1 MTHRIALLVYPD
13 FQLDATGPIA
23 AFEIA
28 QRHAAGFYQWRLVAA
43 TAGPVASSSGVALQA
58 DPLGAPG
65 AIDTLVVVG
74 GFGSQA
80 AARCPTTLRFVRA
93 CARRARRVVSICSGA
108 YVLAATGL
116 LDGRCATTH
125 WSHSA
130 DFSRRFPR
138 VRLDADR
145 IFVKAGNLWT
155 SAGITAGIDLA
166 LALIGEDVGEE
177 IARRT
182 AEQLVVH
189 YRRPGGQSQFSPLL
203 EIRPTQG
210 RFTTL
215 LEHMR
220 THLHRRLSVEDLAAR
235 CCMSPR
241 HFSRL
246 FTADVGVPPAKALER
261 LRVDAARA
269 ALESGNRSIQRVA
282 QLHGFDNAE
291 RMRRSFLRVLGTPP
305 SRLKAAKAG

>member
-1 MTHRIALLVYPD
+1 MARRIAFLIYPD
-13 FQLDATGPIA
+13 FQLLDATGPIV

-28 QRHAAGFYQWRLVAA
+28 QRYRPGFYDLKLVA
-43 TAGPVASSSGVALQA
+43 TAPGPVASSAGISLLAA
-58 DPLGAPG
+58 RLGSPA
-65 AIDTLVVVG
+65 AIDTLVIAG

-80 AARCPTTLRFVRA
+80 AAQCPRTLRFVRA
-93 CARRARRVVSICSGA
+93 CAPRVRRVVSICSGA
-108 YVLAATGL
+108 YVLAAAGL

-130 DFSRRFPR
+130 DFARKFPQ

-145 IFVKAGNLWT
+145 IFVKAGKIWT

-166 LALIGEDVGEE
+166 LALIGEDQGED
-177 IARRT
+177 IARGI
-182 AEQLVVH
+182 AQQLVVYH
-189 YRRPGGQSQFSPLL
+189 RRPGGQSQFSPLL
-203 EIRPTQG
+203 EIERTES
-210 RFTTL
+210 RFTAL

-220 THLHRRLSVEDLAAR
+220 THLHRRLSVVDLANH

-246 FTADVGVPPAKALER
+246 FAAEIGVAPAKAVER

-269 ALESGNRSIQRVA
+269 ALESGAQSLQRVA
-282 QLHGFDNAE
+282 KQHGFGNPE
-291 RMRRSFLRVLGTPP
+291 RMRRSFMRVLGTPP
-305 SRLKAAKAG
+305 SKLKKS